1 MAPKA
6 RYFYKTKP
14 TIYSFVW
21 RFVIFCVFIAGL
33 FIFQFAFQSAKS
45 FIEHVDTIISDVP
58 EVTWWNPI
66 SWFQGLI
73 YGYNVI
79 KEAIAIP
86 DRIEELKDVLYF
98 LIFLLSYSFVF
109 GIRKFAVCSFYE
121 KDFPKGIAFL
131 LISILLFP
139 ILAPIYCIYAF
150 IHLIVIFAK
159 GFDLYVLWRVLYMI
173 FTVFAYGSAIYFIT
187 EKNIWL
193 PIALFLVP
201 LIMRVIQIIK
211 NHRSGEKKKIP
222 IALDLLLNVIIFPF
236 GVIVMFK
243 NMIVE
248 IIEHQTPEAPK
259 YDAVIF

>member
-1 MAPKA
+1 MAKA
-6 RYFYKTKP
+6 RNFYKTKP

-21 RFVIFCVFIAGL
+21 RFLIFCVFIAGL

-58 EVTWWNPI
+58 EVTWWNPV
-66 SWFQGLI
+66 SWVRGLI
-73 YGYNVI
+73 YGYKVI
-79 KEAIAIP
+79 KEAMAID
-86 DRIEELKDVLYF
+86 DRIKELMDVLYF
-98 LIFLLSYSFVF
+98 LIFLLSYSLFF

-131 LISILLFP
+131 LLSILLFP

-187 EKNIWL
+187 EKRYNKNKQ
-193 PIALFLVP
+193 
-201 LIMRVIQIIK
+201 VIK
-211 NHRSGEKKKIP
+211 YERKK
-222 IALDLLLNVIIFPF
+222 
-236 GVIVMFK
+236 
-243 NMIVE
+243 E
-248 IIEHQTPEAPK
+248 
-259 YDAVIF
+259 